1 MKYSPDINNKSSRYK
16 MLPPFRWLKLWYSC
30 TVSTTSTT
38 ASPPTPWWWWATP
51 WPSWACWTG
60 WWARRRRWR
69 RGRRPLSICQAGG
82 VDTVPNPGS
91 TVTCSV
97 SAVFCWNS
105 PQVRGLL
112 MEITGLRRLRYSELA
127 IKSALSS
134 GWNHINQLAILILWY
149 NDIHNHRHYATP

>member
-1 MKYSPDINNKSSRYK
+1 MKYSPNINNKSSRYK

-38 ASPPTPWWWWATP
+38 ASPPTPWWWSATP

-105 PQVRGLL
+105 PQVRGPSNGDYWTKK
-112 MEITGLRRLRYSELA
+112 ITIFRISNKVCLVIWMKPY
-127 IKSALSS
+127 KSV
-134 GWNHINQLAILILWY
+134 GDFNIMI
-149 NDIHNHRHYATP
+149 